1 MRTPALLLLSSCC
14 FLGCSSTRPAPP
26 PEAATESV
34 AQPVQTPADWDR
46 QVTRPSD
53 GDAVAN
59 RGSCVYDRGA
69 LPGESLGVST
79 PVGDDIPIQNV
90 VVLMQ
95 ENRSFDSYFGRF
107 CDYTGRTDVECG
119 SASATNPANIS
130 DPSSPLHQVIHAPAL
145 CEADTEHD
153 WWAVHMQYDDG
164 AMDGF
169 FQSNDGYS
177 ETTYSDPSLVT
188 GDRALWYYDQTDI
201 PFYYQLAATFGLGD
215 HYHSSVLGPT
225 YPNRDY
231 LYAATS
237 RGVTTDDYVDTSG
250 LGFPK
255 HDLVIFDELEKRH
268 VSWKIYKAG
277 FAAGV
282 ESTLGYSTILRW
294 GALGYIEHF
303 KGMDDFYDDAA
314 SGNLPS
320 VAFVDPELTGSN
332 ASELTEG
339 YDSKSDEHPPGD
351 IQVGEKFTSNVVQA
365 LFASPQWSQLAMFIT
380 WDEHGGLYDHVAP
393 PAACPPDGFAP
404 NLTNAQ
410 DQAWPGDFDRL
421 GVRVPVLVVS
431 PFSKVSYVSH
441 TVYDHTSITRFIETR
456 FNLPALSARD
466 ANADP
471 MLDFF
476 DFQNVPFATPPQMD
490 PAPVDAAQLAACKAT
505 FDP

>member
-1 MRTPALLLLSSCC
+1 MRNALLLLSSCC
-14 FLGCSSTRPAPP
+14 FFGCSSAPSAPP
-26 PEAATESV
+26 PESKGVTLE
-34 AQPVQTPADWDR
+34 QPVQTPPDWDR

-59 RGSCVYDRGA
+59 RASCVYDRGA
-69 LPGESLGVST
+69 LPGETLGAST
-79 PVGDDIPIQNV
+79 PVGSDIPIQNV

-95 ENRSFDSYFGRF
+95 ENRSFDSYFARF

-119 SASATNPANIS
+119 SASATNPTSIS
-130 DPSSPLHQVIHAPAL
+130 DPSSPPHPVVHAPAL

-153 WWAVHMQYDDG
+153 WWAVHMQYDNG

-177 ETTYSDPSLVT
+177 ETTYSDPSLVV

-237 RGVTTDDYVDTSG
+237 RGVTTDDYEDTSG
-250 LGFPK
+250 LDFPGY
-255 HDLVIFDELEKRH
+255 DLVIFDELEKRH

-282 ESTLGYSTILRW
+282 ESTIGTGAVFRW
-294 GALGYIEHF
+294 GTFAYPEHF
-303 KGMDDFYDDAA
+303 KDMEDFYEDAA
-314 SGNLPS
+314 NGTLPS
-320 VAFVDPELTGSN
+320 VAFVDPQLTGSN
-332 ASELTEG
+332 ASEYTEG
-339 YDSKSDEHPPGD
+339 YDTKSDEHPPGD
-351 IQVGEKFTSNVVQA
+351 IQVGEKFTSDVVQA

-393 PAACPPDGFAP
+393 PAACPPDGIAP

-410 DQAWPGDFDRL
+410 DQAWPAGFDQL
-421 GVRVPVLVVS
+421 GVRVPVIVVS

-441 TVYDHTSITRFIETR
+441 TVYDHTSITRFIETL
-456 FNLPALSARD
+456 FTLPALTARD

-476 DFQNVPFATPPQMD
+476 DFQNVPFAAPPQMD
-490 PAPVDAAQLAACKAT
+490 PAVVDPDQLSACKAT